1 MNIRKLSFY
10 FIFVC
15 ILMGTGE
22 LFSRAFLC
30 FRGYS
35 FLRPSAYI
43 IDGFYKNLKHPAGQE
58 VGPKTDVTR
67 ILILGGSVV
76 SPGYS
81 DLHTRLDTILT
92 KRYGNVR
99 NFEVI
104 NVAAPAHTS
113 LDNLLKY
120 QLLED
125 QRFDL
130 VIYYEGINDTRVNN
144 IPAADF
150 RDDYSHVKWY
160 SDIHMLLR
168 HPEINVTVIPY
179 LLDMA
184 GNALYDKLTGKI
196 YLEPIGVD
204 PRFAKFG
211 RKLRTRPCYRKNIE
225 SIAAIAKARGDKL
238 MLLSYASCFP
248 QDSLTGGKRDNFPY
262 AKCMFA
268 TPIAMWGEP
277 ENVKAGIAQH
287 NLMIRE
293 VAEQYGA
300 VLLDMENRMPK
311 APSLFCDVCHVSEPG
326 AQRLAH
332 EIVEFII
339 RQKILE

>member
-10 FIFVC
+10 LIFVS
-15 ILMGTGE
+15 ILAGTGE
-22 LFSRAFLC
+22 LFSRVFLC

-35 FLRPSAYI
+35 FGRPSEYI
-43 IDGFYKNLKHPAGQE
+43 FDGFYKNLKRPAGQE
-58 VGPKTDVTR
+58 IGRNANATR

-81 DLHTRLDTILT
+81 DLHNRLDTILT
-92 KRYGNVR
+92 KRYGNARRFDV
-99 NFEVI
+99 V

-113 LDNLLKY
+113 LDNFLKY
-120 QLLED
+120 KLLED

-144 IPAADF
+144 IPPGEF

-168 HPEINVTVIPY
+168 HSEINVTVMPY

-184 GNALYDKLTGKI
+184 GNTIYDKLTGRI

-204 PRFAKFG
+204 ARFAKFG
-211 RKLRTRPCYRKNIE
+211 RQVRTAPCYRRNIE
-225 SIAAIAKARGDKL
+225 SIAKIARARGDKL
-238 MLLSYASCFP
+238 VLLSYASCFP
-248 QDSLTGGKRDNFPY
+248 QDSLSSGNHNY

-268 TPIAMWGEP
+268 TPITMWGKP
-277 ENVKAGIAQH
+277 EHVKKGIDVH
-287 NLMIRE
+287 NQVIRRLSK
-293 VAEQYGA
+293 QYGT
-300 VLLDMENRMPK
+300 LFLDMENTMPK
-311 APSLFCDVCHVSEPG
+311 DPSLFCDVCHVSEPG
-326 AQRLAH
+326 AQRFAH

>member
-1 MNIRKLSFY
+1 M
-10 FIFVC
+10 
-15 ILMGTGE
+15 
-22 LFSRAFLC
+22 
-30 FRGYS
+30 
-35 FLRPSAYI
+35 
-43 IDGFYKNLKHPAGQE
+43 
-58 VGPKTDVTR
+58 
-67 ILILGGSVV
+67 V

-81 DLHTRLDTILT
+81 DLHNRLDTILT
-92 KRYGNVR
+92 KRYRNVR
-99 NFEVI
+99 NFEVV

-120 QLLED
+120 ELLED

-144 IPAADF
+144 IPPGDF
-150 RDDYSHVKWY
+150 RNDYSHVKWY
-160 SDIHMLLR
+160 SDIHRLLR
-168 HPEINVTVIPY
+168 HSEVDVTVIPY

-184 GNALYDKLTGKI
+184 GNTIYDKLTGRI

-211 RKLRTRPCYRKNIE
+211 RRLRNRLCYRKNVE
-225 SIAAIAKARGDKL
+225 SIAKIARARGDKL
-238 MLLSYASCFP
+238 MLLSYASYFP
-248 QDSLTGGKRDNFPY
+248 QDSVSGGNVNNRNY

-268 TPIAMWGEP
+268 TPTAMWGEP
-277 ENVKAGIAQH
+277 ASVKAGIAQH
-287 NLMIRE
+287 NRIIRE
-293 VAEQYGA
+293 VAKQYGTE
-300 VLLDMENRMPK
+300 LLDMENKMPK
-311 APSLFCDVCHVSEPG
+311 DPGLFCDVCHVSEPG